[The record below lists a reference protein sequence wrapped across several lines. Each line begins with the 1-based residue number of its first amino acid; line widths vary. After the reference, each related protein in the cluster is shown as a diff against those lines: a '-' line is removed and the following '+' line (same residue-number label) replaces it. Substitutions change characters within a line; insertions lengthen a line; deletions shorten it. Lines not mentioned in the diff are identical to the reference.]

1 MANFKLIFKNT
12 LFLYCRQILVLFVA
26 LFTTRIVIRTLGV
39 EDYGLYNLIA
49 GVITLLN
56 ILTASMTLA
65 TQRFLS
71 MSIGTDDGKEFQRV
85 YDTCNTIYLGL
96 CVIVFIVGEVAG
108 VLFLNTLLSIPE
120 GRMDAANWCYQ
131 FALISFMLGIMRIPS
146 NSVIIAYEK
155 MDFYAYVSIL
165 EVLILL
171 CVAYTLLMIPY
182 DHLITYSVLT
192 TGTALLVN
200 IVYILY
206 CRINLH
212 VWFKKISFRNDDMSR
227 ILSFSFW
234 TLLGS
239 IATIGT
245 KQGINILLNV
255 FFGVRLNAASA
266 VATKVSANSYSFIS
280 NFTTAYRPQIF
291 KLYASKSYNEL
302 NQLIYRT
309 TKLSSFLYSLILI
322 PISLYLDN
330 LLFLWLG
337 TPPEYSSVF
346 CRLLLLYLLV
356 DTIQYPLISLVHAI
370 GNIRNF
376 QIVLSSLLIL
386 NLPVMWIMLRYG
398 YPVEYIYYCY
408 IAFNVITSIYRVIY
422 IKKRTTLDIRTYI
435 LLTIRILLT
444 LLVSYFICYI
454 VKEMLDINN
463 NWIGLLENSV
473 VSLIVTSF
481 IIFMIGLSHN
491 EQKKIVG
498 TLRERINHTLLKT
511 KNKRHE

>member
-1 MANFKLIFKNT
+1 
-12 LFLYCRQILVLFVA
+12 
-26 LFTTRIVIRTLGV
+26 
-39 EDYGLYNLIA
+39 
-49 GVITLLN
+49 
-56 ILTASMTLA
+56 
-65 TQRFLS
+65 
-71 MSIGTDDGKEFQRV
+71 
-85 YDTCNTIYLGL
+85 
-96 CVIVFIVGEVAG
+96 
-108 VLFLNTLLSIPE
+108 
-120 GRMDAANWCYQ
+120 
-131 FALISFMLGIMRIPS
+131 
-146 NSVIIAYEK
+146 
-155 MDFYAYVSIL
+155 
-165 EVLILL
+165 
-171 CVAYTLLMIPY
+171 
-182 DHLITYSVLT
+182 
-192 TGTALLVN
+192 
-200 IVYILY
+200 
-206 CRINLH
+206 
-212 VWFKKISFRNDDMSR
+212 MSR

-245 KQGINILLNV
+245 RQGINILLNV

-266 VATKVSANSYSFIS
+266 VATKVSSNSYSFIA

-291 KLYASKSYNEL
+291 KLYASKSYDEL

-309 TKLSSFLYSLILI
+309 TKLSSLLYFMILI
-322 PISLYLDN
+322 PISLHLDS

-386 NLPVMWIMLRYG
+386 NLPVMWGMLRYG

-408 IAFNVITSIYRVIY
+408 IAFNVITSIYRVVY

-463 NWIGLLENSV
+463 DWIGLLENSG
-473 VSLIVTSF
+473 VSIIVSAF
-481 IIFMIGLSHN
+481 IIFSIGLSHE
-491 EQKKIVG
+491 EQKKSVA
-498 TLRERINHTLLKT
+498 TLRERINRLPL
-511 KNKRHE
+511 KNKK

>member
-71 MSIGTDDGKEFQRV
+71 MSIGVDNGKEFQRV

-96 CVIVFIVGEVAG
+96 CVIVFLVGEIVG
-108 VLFLNTLLSIPE
+108 VLFLNSILSIPD
-120 GRMDAANWCYQ
+120 GRMVAANWCYQ

-155 MDFYAYVSIL
+155 MAFYAYISIL

-171 CVAYTLLMIPY
+171 CVAYILLIIPY
-182 DHLITYSVLT
+182 DHLITYSALT
-192 TGTALLVN
+192 MGATLLVN
-200 IVYILY
+200 IITLLY
-206 CRINLH
+206 CRIKLH
-212 VWFKKISFRNDDMSR
+212 VWLKRISFRNSYLSR
-227 ILSFSFW
+227 ILAFSFW

-245 KQGINILLNV
+245 KQGINVLINV

-266 VATKVSANSYSFIS
+266 VATKVSSSAFSFIA

-291 KLYASKSYNEL
+291 KLYASKSYDEL

-309 TKLSSFLYSLILI
+309 TKLSSFLYFLILI
-322 PISLYLDN
+322 PISLHLDE

-346 CRLLLLYLLV
+346 CRLLLLYLLI
-356 DTIQYPLISLVHAI
+356 DTMQYPLISLVHAI

-376 QIVLSSLLIL
+376 QIVLSTLLII
-386 NLPVMWIMLRYG
+386 NLPVMWLLLKSG
-398 YPVEYIYYCY
+398 LPVEYIYCCY
-408 IAFNVITSIYRVIY
+408 VTFNIITSIYRIIY
-422 IKKRTTLDIRTYI
+422 IKNRTTLDIRKYI
-435 LLTIRILLT
+435 LLTTRIILT
-444 LLVSYFICYI
+444 LLISYFICYI
-454 VKEMLDINN
+454 IKEILDINN
-463 NWIGLLENSV
+463 GWIGLLENCTVSLV
-473 VSLIVTSF
+473 VSAIIVLL
-481 IIFMIGLSHN
+481 IGLCRA
-491 EQKKIVG
+491 EQKTIGVLLRNKIKG
-498 TLRERINHTLLKT
+498 QFHK
-511 KNKRHE
+511 KN